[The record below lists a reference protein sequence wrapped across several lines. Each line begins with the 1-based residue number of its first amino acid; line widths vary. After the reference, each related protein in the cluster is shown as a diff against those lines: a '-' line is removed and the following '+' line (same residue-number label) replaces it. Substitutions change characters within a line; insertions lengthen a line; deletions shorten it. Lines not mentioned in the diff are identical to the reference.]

1 MVDKKYSNEFI
12 DRFWNKVDTRDKEE
26 CWNWQGAIQ
35 AIQSKGY
42 GSVGISKGKTALT
55 HRVAYEISTGEIP
68 KGKMVLHKC
77 DNRGC
82 VNPNHLYLGTHQD
95 NMKDMVERDR
105 QARGERNGRSRLTNE
120 DVKNIRRNYGT
131 GNHTQK
137 QVADQFGVSISSI
150 RKILSEEYWKLPLA
164 E

>member
-1 MVDKKYSNEFI
+1 MIENEYTDEFI
-12 DRFWNKVDTRDKEE
+12 NRFWEKVDNREKEE
-26 CWNWQGAIQ
+26 CWNWQG

-42 GSVGISKGKTALT
+42 GSVGISKKKSALA
-55 HRVAYEISTGEIP
+55 HRIAYEITNGEIP
-68 KGKMVLHKC
+68 NGLMVLHKC
-77 DNRGC
+77 DNRRC
-82 VNPNHLYLGTHQD
+82 INPNHLYLGTHQD

-105 QARGERNGRSRLTNE
+105 QARGERNARSRLTNE
-120 DVKNIRRNYGT
+120 DVENIRRIYGM
-131 GNHTQK
+131 GNHTQQ